1 MVIFLGSKISLTIP
15 EGLHFYFLPP
25 YSSELQPAERL
36 WPMMNECIANQCIE
50 NFDEMFEQVVARW
63 QWMMDKGVEK
73 IKGLT
78 NYHWLPKA
86 D

>member
-1 MVIFLGSKISLTIP
+1 
-15 EGLHFYFLPP
+15 
-25 YSSELQPAERL
+25 
-36 WPMMNECIANQCIE
+36 MMNECIANQCIE